1 LDPEVRPGR
10 RLIWTLFL
18 IDEQPKLVDDRRA
31 ATVTESATQRKVAS
45 RVQGKILG
53 RGAVAVNVPAT
64 SSIAL

>member
-1 LDPEVRPGR
+1 LDFV
-10 RLIWTLFL
+10 F
-18 IDEQPKLVDDRRA
+18 DEQPKLVDDRRA